1 MRWIVREIWR
11 AFPEL
16 DAYSDGVCREFM
28 VRVQGGRRAKA
39 VFTLVGAAAVLGAG
53 SYIGITLIGSVARH
67 VSASA
72 RSPTVADYAAVVV
85 GAGMASGIVAIVW
98 LRLRDQVLRW
108 RLEYILRGTGRCA
121 GCQQSLVGV
130 RVPRDRVVHCP
141 ECGHAGRV
149 HRSMEV
155 LDVSVPT
162 LDVLAAAPGGVAFIG
177 SGGYVI
183 EAPRMRLRH
192 LLAYRSVRMAVW
204 ALLVVVG
211 CLGCALSAIEIS
223 VLRQTRASELLR
235 TSQERFKETLRT
247 SRPEAELQAIV
258 ARHECIRPVLLAVEA
273 LASTTDWPR
282 EEGKGKGDRYHDPLR
297 FEAEKGLPHVGT
309 IRDGRA
315 QFVADDDSRREDLA
329 AKVFLGAFRRHDLSS
344 LIVNC
349 RSATGASRARSLLD
363 EAFAGTVGDS
373 LEPGRTDVTSLL
385 AGTLLALGTTA
396 LQAGDFEEASQC
408 VAALCTLAGRA
419 SEISHVDA
427 PAAQVMFLNRARA
440 LIERA
445 ACTGADEPALARL
458 ESAWN
463 PPSWDPTT
471 LTLIM
476 ERCVANSARSAHAH
490 FLSPEETRYLILEK
504 WGVPEGLRYWSS
516 KPDASVFGLIPA
528 VSWPTPDASPDA
540 DPQSSAAAVAPP
552 APLSAAEVMAILQ
565 SKRRAFAAVLQE
577 LADGRASLPAEAPN
591 WSLPELQD
599 APMDPRILAARL
611 VRTRAEVEA
620 ILAVARWNV
629 RHGAPPSAIADLVPE
644 YLDAVPEEPCGQ
656 MRMVLIRPA
665 DSADPNGLGC
675 VLEWRPF
682 GEAGSQRAE
691 RAFPREN
698 PVEVLV
704 RGAAEPAGVGTAS
717 GAP

>member
-39 VFTLVGAAAVLGAG
+39 VFTLVGVAAVLGAG
-53 SYIGITLIGSVARH
+53 SYIGVTLTGWVAHH
-67 VSASA
+67 VLASA
-72 RSPTVADYAAVVV
+72 HSPTVVDYAAMLLGV
-85 GAGMASGIVAIVW
+85 GIASGTVGIVW

-108 RLEYILRGTGRCA
+108 RLEYILRGAGRCA

-130 RVPRDRVVHCP
+130 RVPKDRVVHCP
-141 ECGHAGRV
+141 ECGHSSRV

-162 LDVLAAAPGGVAFIG
+162 LDVLAAAPGGAAFIG
-177 SGGYVI
+177 SDGYVI

-204 ALLVVVG
+204 ALLLVVG
-211 CLGCALSAIEIS
+211 CLGCALAAVEIS
-223 VLRQTRASELLR
+223 VLRQTRASELLK
-235 TSQERFKETLRT
+235 SSKEGFKHALRT
-247 SRPEAELQAIV
+247 SRPEAELQDIV
-258 ARHECIRPVLLAVEA
+258 GRHECIRPVLLAVES
-273 LASTTDWPR
+273 LASTTNWPR
-282 EEGKGKGDRYHDPLR
+282 KEGERSEDGYQAPLR
-297 FEAEKGLPHVGT
+297 IEAEKGLPHVGT
-309 IRDGRA
+309 IRGGRA
-315 QFVADDDSRREDLA
+315 QFDADDLSLREDLA
-329 AKVFLGAFRRHDLSS
+329 AKVFLGALRRHDLSH
-344 LIVNC
+344 LIVNS
-349 RSATGASRARSLLD
+349 RSAAGASRARSLLD
-363 EAFAGTVGDS
+363 ETIAGTIGGPF
-373 LEPGRTDVTSLL
+373 EPGSIDVTSLL

-396 LQAGDFEEASQC
+396 LQAGDFEEASRC
-408 VAALCTLAGRA
+408 VAALCTMASRA
-419 SEISHVDA
+419 SEIAHVDA
-427 PAAQVMFLNRARA
+427 PAAQVMYLEQARA

-445 ACTGADEPALARL
+445 VCTGADEPAIARMK
-458 ESAWN
+458 SAWN

-471 LTLIM
+471 LSLIM
-476 ERCVANSARSAHAH
+476 ERCVAESARTAYPD

-516 KPDASVFGLIPA
+516 RPDASVSGFIPA
-528 VSWPTPDASPDA
+528 VSWLTPEASPDA
-540 DPQSSAAAVAPP
+540 GPQSSAAAVAPP

-565 SKRRAFAAVLQE
+565 AKRRAFAGVLQE
-577 LADGRASLPAEAPN
+577 LADGEASAPADAPD
-591 WSLPELQD
+591 WSLPELGD

-611 VRTRAEVEA
+611 LRTRAEVEA
-620 ILAVARWNV
+620 ILAMACWKL
-629 RHGAPPSAIADLVPE
+629 RHGTPPSAIADLVPE
-644 YLDAVPEEPCGQ
+644 FLDAVPEDPYGQ

-665 DSADPNGLGC
+665 DSAQPNELGC
-675 VLEWRPF
+675 VLEWRSF
-682 GEAGSQRAE
+682 SETGSQRAE

-698 PVEVLV
+698 PVDVPV